1 MKKDFTLP
9 KRAARVDDEDDEF
22 SRSRKTSSRI
32 VRKYREYFK

>member
-9 KRAARVDDEDDEF
+9 KRAARRDDDDEF

-32 VRKYREYFK
+32 VRKYREYFE